1 MCIKMICSPKERR
14 SVLEEERLAIHLRD
28 RPAQL
33 KEAKKKGVK
42 IIGYFPGNYVPEEII
57 YASGAVPIC
66 LAYGGS
72 YDPVNAAEEVMPHV
86 SCPFARAQIGERL
99 LKRNPYYEMIDM
111 FVAPITCQHLKKV
124 AEIWDY
130 YGDIEVFKLGIP
142 HQYYGEPELDY
153 YTDRLR
159 ALKDRLQTLTGNK
172 ITTEKISNA
181 IGLYNRMR
189 ELFKKISLTRRAS
202 PPPISALDFAKLNH
216 ASFYADPAF
225 MVDFL
230 DSVYR
235 ELGKKQQVGAVETPR
250 LMLIG
255 PNLVNGDYEILEL
268 VEAAGGDIVVEEV
281 CEGIRYYWQTI
292 EDRGDLLRS
301 LAKGYLQE
309 RLPCAFMRYAS
320 KKRLDFAL
328 KLAADF
334 NVSGII
340 WYELLYCET
349 YDAES
354 YFFNQKMSERNIPML
369 ILESGYGETGVGPM
383 KIRIEAFIELVKGE
397 IK

>member
-1 MCIKMICSPKERR
+1 M
-14 SVLEEERLAIHLRD
+14 EEERLAIHLRD
-28 RPAQL
+28 RPQQL
-33 KEAKKKGVK
+33 REARKQGTK

-57 YASGAVPIC
+57 YAAGAVPVC
-66 LAYGGS
+66 LVDGGS
-72 YDPVNAAEEVMPHV
+72 SAPAEAALELIPQV
-86 SCPFARAQIGERL
+86 SCPFARAQLGERL

-111 FVAPITCQHLKKV
+111 LVAPLTCQHLKKV

-130 YGDIEVFKLGIP
+130 LGDMEIFKLGVP
-142 HQYYGEPELDY
+142 HRYNGDPELDY

-172 ITTEKISNA
+172 ITTEKISDA

-189 ELFKKISLTRRAS
+189 DLLKKISLTRRSS
-202 PPPISALDFAKLNH
+202 PPAISAQDFARLNH

-230 DSVYR
+230 DSAYQ
-235 ELGKKQQVGAVETPR
+235 ELSSNPPAGAAEAPR
-250 LMLIG
+250 LMLVG
-255 PNLVNGDYEILEL
+255 PNLAKGDYEVLEL

-281 CEGIRYYWQTI
+281 DEGIRYYWQNI
-292 EDRGDLLRS
+292 EAGGDLLRS
-301 LAKGYLQE
+301 LARGYL
-309 RLPCAFMRYAS
+309 RDKLPAAFMRYAS
-320 KKRLDFAL
+320 RERLDFAL
-328 KLAADF
+328 KLAEDF

-349 YDAES
+349 YDNES
-354 YFFNQKMSERNIPML
+354 YFFDQRIGENIPML
-369 ILESGYGETGVGPM
+369 ILESGYDEGGTGPM
-383 KIRIEAFIELVKGE
+383 KIRIDAFIELVKGG

>member
-1 MCIKMICSPKERR
+1 M
-14 SVLEEERLAIHLRD
+14 EEERLATHLRD
-28 RPAQL
+28 RPQQL
-33 KEAKKKGVK
+33 KEARKQGVK

-57 YASGAVPIC
+57 YAAGAVPVC
-66 LAYGGS
+66 LVDGGS
-72 YDPVNAAEEVMPHV
+72 SAPAEAALELIPHI

-111 FVAPITCQHLKKV
+111 LVAPITCQHLKKV

-130 YGDIEVFKLGIP
+130 LGDMEIFKLGIP
-142 HQYYGEPELDY
+142 HRYDGDPELDY

-159 ALKDRLQTLTGNK
+159 TLQDRLQTLTGNK

-181 IGLYNRMR
+181 IRLYNRMR
-189 ELFKKISLTRRAS
+189 ELLKKISLTRHAS
-202 PPPISALDFAKLNH
+202 PPPISALDFARLNH

-230 DSVYR
+230 ESVYQ
-235 ELGKKQQVGAVETPR
+235 ELSQRPPAGAAEASR
-250 LMLIG
+250 LMLVG
-255 PNLVNGDYEILEL
+255 PNLAKGDYEVLEL
-268 VEAAGGDIVVEEV
+268 VKAAGGDIVAEEV

-292 EDRGDLLRS
+292 EDKGDLLSS
-301 LAKGYLQE
+301 LARGYLQE

-320 KKRLDFAL
+320 QKRLDSVL
-328 KLAADF
+328 KLAEDF

-340 WYELLYCET
+340 WYQLLYCET

-354 YFFNQKMSERNIPML
+354 YFFNQKMGERNIPML
-369 ILESGYGETGVGPM
+369 ILESGYDEGGTGPM
-383 KIRIEAFIELVKGE
+383 KVRIDAFIELVKGG
-397 IK
+397 IR